1 MKITLLTAGSRGD
14 VQPYLALASGLK
26 KVGHEVCL
34 ASYAGFADWVASYN
48 VDFAAVTPLPAALTS
63 SNRWRLWQQSGSNL
77 FRFIRYYIA
86 IADEAR
92 SYIETML
99 DDYWRASQ
107 DAELIVSSASGF
119 AGLQIAQAR
128 QARHCW
134 ALLQPMTRT
143 GAFPHFATPGGFR
156 FGEKFNS
163 LSYHFAERIYWRLFG
178 SAITHWLQ
186 TRVKAPSSLEQSQ
199 TMFSGSPPS
208 PVLYGFSASVIPKP
222 ADWGEDMVICGYW
235 FLEQPQPWQPSDE
248 LISFLEIG
256 PPPIYIGMEGIIRYS
271 SQKALLKLILEALE
285 ISNQRAV
292 LFIGGREVDCR
303 GLPHTV
309 LLVNAVPHD
318 WLFPRMSAVIH
329 HGGAGTTAS
338 ALRAGVPSFGIPGFF
353 DQPFWSRRIHEIGA
367 GLPPI
372 KPQKLTP
379 QRLASAILQLV
390 NDSNLRKSSAR
401 LGEELRREQGIKRAI
416 EVIEKL

>member
-63 SNRWRLWQQSGSNL
+63 SRKWRLWQQSGSDL
-77 FRFIRYYIA
+77 FRFIRYYIE

-92 SYIETML
+92 SYIQTML

-107 DAELIVSSASGF
+107 DADLIVSSASGF

-134 ALLQPMTRT
+134 ALFQPMTRT
-143 GAFPHFATPGGFR
+143 SAFPHFATPGSFR

-163 LSYHFAERIYWRLFG
+163 FSYHFAERIYWRLFG
-178 SAITHWLQ
+178 DAITHWLQ
-186 TRVKAPSSLEQSQ
+186 TRVKAPISLEQSQ

-235 FLEQPQPWQPSDE
+235 FLEQPQSWRPSDE
-248 LISFLEIG
+248 LASFLETG
-256 PPPIYIGMEGIIRYS
+256 SPPLYIGMENIRYS
-271 SQKALLKLILEALE
+271 SQSALLQLILEALE
-285 ISNQRAV
+285 ISNQRAL
-292 LFIGGREVDCR
+292 LFVGGREVDCR
-303 GLPHTV
+303 GLPRSV

-329 HGGAGTTAS
+329 HGGAGTTGS

-372 KPQKLTP
+372 QPQKLTSK
-379 QRLASAILQLV
+379 RLASAINRLV
-390 NDSNLRKSSAR
+390 NDDDLRDSSAR
-401 LGEELRREQGIKRAI
+401 LGEELRREHGIQRAI

>member
-26 KVGHEVCL
+26 KAGHQVCL
-34 ASYAGFADWVASYN
+34 ASYAGFADWVTSYS

-63 SNRWRLWQQSGSNL
+63 SRKWRLWQKSGSDL
-77 FRFIRYYIA
+77 IRFIRYYIE

-99 DDYWRASQ
+99 DDFWRASQ

-119 AGLQIAQAR
+119 VGLQIAQAK
-128 QARHCW
+128 QVRHCW
-134 ALLQPMTRT
+134 ALFQPMTRT
-143 GAFPHFATPGGFR
+143 SAFPHFATPGGFR
-156 FGEKFNS
+156 FGENFNS
-163 LSYHFAERIYWRLFG
+163 FTYQFAERIYLRLFG
-178 SAITHWLQ
+178 GAITHWLQ
-186 TRVKAPSSLEQSQ
+186 TRVKAPIHLEQGQ

-222 ADWGEDMVICGYW
+222 ADWGENTYICGYW
-235 FLEQPQPWQPSDE
+235 FLERPKPWQPSDE
-248 LISFLEIG
+248 LISFLESG
-256 PPPIYIGMEGIIRYS
+256 VPPLYIGMENIRYP
-271 SQKALLKLILEALE
+271 SQEALLKLILKALE
-285 ISNQRAV
+285 ISNQRAL
-292 LFIGGREVDCR
+292 LFIGGREVDR
-303 GLPHTV
+303 HGLPHSV

-318 WLFPRMSAVIH
+318 WLFPHVSAVIH
-329 HGGAGTTAS
+329 HGGAGTTGS

-372 KPQKLTP
+372 QPQRLTP
-379 QRLASAILQLV
+379 QHLASAMHQLV
-390 NDSNLRKSSAR
+390 NDNNLRDRSAR
-401 LGEELRREQGIKRAI
+401 LGEELRRENGIERAI
-416 EVIEKL
+416 EVIEII